1 MLGWITTWNEQCGIA
16 VHSENILHHLETDY
30 IVLAPEIATKIRED
44 EGFVHRCWNKNKGD
58 FTELISTI
66 IKENID
72 VVMIQ
77 HHPGFM
83 LFGHLNL
90 LIGDL
95 AENGIA
101 VSLILHN
108 TKERPLI
115 HRVNRVDKAVNGMR
129 LCRAV
134 IVHQKGDVT
143 RLKKIGVSENV
154 CLVPH
159 GVYPPPAHLD
169 SMKIPEGRVL
179 GTFGFMLRHK
189 GFSELIRAFSS
200 VKNWDYLVMLCS
212 AREDSRDALI
222 ECEGEIERLGL
233 GDRVILNTEF
243 LDQEYA
249 ISTLSKL
256 DLIVFPYQNTKES
269 ASGAVR
275 MAVAA
280 GTAIAVTPLEIFDD
294 VDGAIIL
301 QGLTDRDIAT
311 SLGSLDD
318 RELEE
323 SQERI
328 VRMRDTNQWN
338 SVTKRIVDL
347 LGL

>member
-16 VHSENILHHLETDY
+16 VHSHNILHHLEPAY
-30 IVLAPEIATKIRED
+30 IVLAPENIAKIKED
-44 EGFVHRCWNKNKGD
+44 EGFVHRCWNKKSGD
-58 FTELISTI
+58 FTELISTV
-66 IKENID
+66 IKEDID

-83 LFGHLNL
+83 LFGHLNI
-90 LIGDL
+90 LIRKL
-95 AENGIA
+95 VENRVT

-115 HRVNRVDKAVNGMR
+115 YRINRVDKAVNGMR
-129 LCRAV
+129 LCKNV
-134 IVHQKGDVT
+134 IVHQKGDVS
-143 RLKKIGVSENV
+143 RLKEIGVEGNV
-154 CLVPH
+154 ELLPH
-159 GVYPPPAHLD
+159 GVYPPPANRD
-169 SMKIPEGRVL
+169 TMKIPEGRVL

-189 GFSELIRAFSS
+189 GFPELIRAFSS

-212 AREDSRDALI
+212 VREDSQDALI
-222 ECEGEIERLGL
+222 ECKEEIERLGL
-233 GDRVILNTEF
+233 GDKVILNTEF
-243 LDQEYA
+243 LNQEYA

-294 VDGAIIL
+294 VEGAIVL
-301 QGLTDRDIAT
+301 QGMTDDDIAT
-311 SLGSLDD
+311 SLESLNDKD
-318 RELEE
+318 LGE
-323 SQERI
+323 SQKRI
-328 VRMRDTNQWN
+328 IRMRDANQWN
-338 SVTKRIVDL
+338 SVTSRIVDL

>member
-16 VHSENILHHLETDY
+16 VHSHNILHHLEPAY
-30 IVLAPEIATKIRED
+30 IVLAPENIAKIKED
-44 EGFVHRCWNKNKGD
+44 EGFVHRCWNKKSGD
-58 FTELISTI
+58 FTELISTV
-66 IKENID
+66 IKEDID

-83 LFGHLNL
+83 LFGHLNI
-90 LIGDL
+90 LIRKL
-95 AENGIA
+95 VENRVT

-115 HRVNRVDKAVNGMR
+115 YRINRVDKAVNGMR
-129 LCRAV
+129 LCKNV
-134 IVHQKGDVT
+134 IVHQKGDVS
-143 RLKKIGVSENV
+143 RLKEIGVEGNV
-154 CLVPH
+154 ELLPH
-159 GVYPPPAHLD
+159 GVYPPPANRD
-169 SMKIPEGRVL
+169 TMKIPEGRVL

-189 GFSELIRAFSS
+189 GFPELIRAFSS

-212 AREDSRDALI
+212 VREDSQDALI
-222 ECEGEIERLGL
+222 ECKEEIERLGL
-233 GDRVILNTEF
+233 GDKVILNTEF
-243 LDQEYA
+243 LNQEYA

-294 VDGAIIL
+294 VEGAIVL
-301 QGLTDRDIAT
+301 QGMTDDDIAT
-311 SLGSLDD
+311 SLESLNDGD
-318 RELEE
+318 LGE
-323 SQERI
+323 SQKRI
-328 VRMRDTNQWN
+328 IRMRDANQWN
-338 SVTKRIVDL
+338 SVTSRIVDL

>member
-16 VHSENILHHLETDY
+16 VHSHNILHHLEPAY
-30 IVLAPEIATKIRED
+30 IVLAPENIAKIKED
-44 EGFVHRCWNKNKGD
+44 EGFVHRCWNKKSGD
-58 FTELISTI
+58 FTELISTV
-66 IKENID
+66 IKEDID

-83 LFGHLNL
+83 LFGHLNI
-90 LIGDL
+90 LIRKL
-95 AENGIA
+95 VENRVT

-115 HRVNRVDKAVNGMR
+115 YRINRVDKAVNGMR
-129 LCRAV
+129 LCKNV
-134 IVHQKGDVT
+134 IVHQKGDVS
-143 RLKKIGVSENV
+143 RLKEIGVEGNV
-154 CLVPH
+154 ELLPH
-159 GVYPPPAHLD
+159 GVYPPPANRD
-169 SMKIPEGRVL
+169 TMKIPEGRVL

-189 GFSELIRAFSS
+189 GFPELIRAFSS

-212 AREDSRDALI
+212 VREDSQDALI
-222 ECEGEIERLGL
+222 ECKEEIERLGL
-233 GDRVILNTEF
+233 GDKVILNTEF
-243 LDQEYA
+243 LNQEYA

-294 VDGAIIL
+294 VEGAIVL
-301 QGLTDRDIAT
+301 QGMTDDDIAT
-311 SLGSLDD
+311 SLESLNDKD
-318 RELEE
+318 LGE
-323 SQERI
+323 SQKRI
-328 VRMRDTNQWN
+328 IRMRDTNQWN
-338 SVTKRIVDL
+338 SVTSRIVDL
-347 LGL
+347 LGI

>member
-16 VHSENILHHLETDY
+16 VHSHNILHHLEPAY
-30 IVLAPEIATKIRED
+30 IVLAPENIAKIKED
-44 EGFVHRCWNKNKGD
+44 EGFVHRCWNKKSGD
-58 FTELISTI
+58 FTELISTV
-66 IKENID
+66 IKEDID

-83 LFGHLNL
+83 LFGHLNI
-90 LIGDL
+90 LIRKL
-95 AENGIA
+95 VENRVT

-115 HRVNRVDKAVNGMR
+115 YRINRVDKAVNGMR
-129 LCRAV
+129 LCKNV
-134 IVHQKGDVT
+134 IVHQKGDVS
-143 RLKKIGVSENV
+143 RLKEIGVEGNV
-154 CLVPH
+154 ELLPH
-159 GVYPPPAHLD
+159 GVYPPPANRD
-169 SMKIPEGRVL
+169 TMKIPEGRVL

-189 GFSELIRAFSS
+189 GFPELIRAFSS

-212 AREDSRDALI
+212 VREDSQDALI
-222 ECEGEIERLGL
+222 ECKEEIERLGL
-233 GDRVILNTEF
+233 GDKVILNTEF
-243 LDQEYA
+243 LNQEYA

-294 VDGAIIL
+294 VEGAIVL
-301 QGLTDRDIAT
+301 QGMTDDDIAT
-311 SLGSLDD
+311 SLESLNDKD
-318 RELEE
+318 LGE
-323 SQERI
+323 SQKRI
-328 VRMRDTNQWN
+328 IRMRDTNQWN
-338 SVTKRIVDL
+338 SVTSRIVDL